1 MNGKKTGGW
10 RMEGR
15 KGKEEN
21 RIKHL
26 LGKSPYIVNDPV
38 IPNK

>member
-1 MNGKKTGGW
+1 MNGKKIGGW

-21 RIKHL
+21 RIKYL
-26 LGKSPYIVNDPV
+26 LGKSFYIVNDFV
-38 IPNK
+38 ILNK